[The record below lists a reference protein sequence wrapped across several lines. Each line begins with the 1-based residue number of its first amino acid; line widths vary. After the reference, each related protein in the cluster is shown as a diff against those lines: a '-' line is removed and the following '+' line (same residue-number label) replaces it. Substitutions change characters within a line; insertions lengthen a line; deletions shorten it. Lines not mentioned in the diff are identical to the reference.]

1 MSIADALASAG
12 KTPAAFAKDDP
23 IGTVVGGTIAAAN
36 IRQVM
41 GYDDDKPEF
50 WDEAKTQ
57 PKQQVVI
64 TIQTDKR
71 DPGIE
76 GDDGRRNIYI
86 KWWGDQRKELVR
98 GVKAAGDSDTRVG
111 GKFAARKAGTIPSDN
126 PKFADAIIWQ
136 YSYEKPATGLDFGS
150 MVNEQ
155 VNTQTGEVSPAQAQ
169 QNFAAGLGATVVQPA
184 AAAPVA
190 QPAAAAPQGWQMGGV
205 PAPVAA
211 APAATAPAVDVD
223 KVKQFLALGMTD
235 EQVAAA
241 ADADPA
247 VVAAIRNAP

>member
-12 KTPAAFAKDDP
+12 KTPAAFDKDDP

-50 WDEAKTQ
+50 WDDAKTQ

-86 KWWGDQRKELVR
+86 KWWGDQKKELVR
-98 GVKAAGDSDTRVG
+98 VVKAAGDTDTRVG

-136 YSYEKPATGLDFGS
+136 YSYEKPGTGLDFGAQ
-150 MVNEQ
+150 Q
-155 VNTQTGEVSPAQAQ
+155 VNTNAGEVTPAQAQ
-169 QNFAAGLGATVVQPA
+169 ANFAAGLGATTIQ
-184 AAAPVA
+184 
-190 QPAAAAPQGWQMGGV
+190 QSAAAAPQDWQMGGV
-205 PAPVAA
+205 PAPAPAAAPPAA
-211 APAATAPAVDVD
+211 APAAQVDMA
-223 KVKQFLALGMTD
+223 KVKEYMALGLD
-235 EQVAAA
+235 DAKIAAA
-241 ADADPA
+241 TGADPA